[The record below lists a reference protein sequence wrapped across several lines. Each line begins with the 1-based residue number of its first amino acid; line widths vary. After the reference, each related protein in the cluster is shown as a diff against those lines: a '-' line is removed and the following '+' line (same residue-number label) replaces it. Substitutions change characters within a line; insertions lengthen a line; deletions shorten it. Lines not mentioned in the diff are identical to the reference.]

1 MSVNSTMNAKA
12 SSFKIYSDSIHSE
25 GKNIFDKISGAFTD
39 LSNLN
44 TNSGWKG
51 TRYDDV
57 VDAFNKMVADFN
69 SMIKDVEETIP
80 NSLQNA
86 AKIIDSYSPDPAG
99 FTATTYA
106 SSSIS
111 EISKSN
117 TNSLVFAESQ
127 VLEARRTIKEKFN
140 SALDS
145 IDKVETTFN
154 SMESQGVWSGD
165 AFINWKG
172 KIGKYKKATHTALDT
187 LITDFAACMKQAKD
201 DFETMQTNINKSL
214 SVTSGE

>member
-1 MSVNSTMNAKA
+1 MSVNSTMNATA
-12 SSFKIYSDSIHSE
+12 SSFKTYSDSIHSE

-111 EISKSN
+111 EISFGNESVLSN
-117 TNSLVFAESQ
+117 CS
-127 VLEARRTIKEKFN
+127 
-140 SALDS
+140 
-145 IDKVETTFN
+145 
-154 SMESQGVWSGD
+154 
-165 AFINWKG
+165 
-172 KIGKYKKATHTALDT
+172 
-187 LITDFAACMKQAKD
+187 
-201 DFETMQTNINKSL
+201 SL
-214 SVTSGE
+214 SLQISLNLLLQIMFLRLRFCIDSERLSSLGYAIRYASTSW